1 MSMIEGVS
9 YIDLIGYFGG
19 GITLLSIS
27 LKTMIPLRVGAV
39 CGNHGFMTFGFLAG
53 SYPTFILHA
62 LLLPL
67 NALRLVQMIRLVREI
82 REASSENNLDPLLPY
97 MRLKKENAG
106 PLSSGFCCY
115 SCNRARFRAHHPS
128 RWPGR
133 RGGLARLPCFRRAR
147 WRALADN
154 LGCLLLCDLSQ
165 TYLLLRLGI
174 FVGSRHRGAP

>member
-39 CGNHGFMTFGFLAG
+39 CGNVGFMAFGYLAG
-53 SYPTFILHA
+53 SYPTLILHA

-82 REASSENNLDPLLPY
+82 RDPRSDNNRDPLLPY
-97 MRLKKENAG
+97 MKLKKEKAG
-106 PLSSGFCCY
+106 TVLFNKRSLASGYAGIDNPVFY
-115 SCNRARFRAHHPS
+115 KDNTMMVLGDAKKMTEEIAK
-128 RWPGR
+128 
-133 RGGLARLPCFRRAR
+133 
-147 WRALADN
+147 AL
-154 LGCLLLCDLSQ
+154 
-165 TYLLLRLGI
+165 
-174 FVGSRHRGAP
+174 